1 MGWSSHTEPLKKL
14 FQEMLSSN
22 ELSDV
27 TLGCDDKIRFHS
39 HKLVLSACSPVFQSI
54 ISENTP
60 PNQSIF
66 LKGIHSQGMKSI
78 LQFIYVGQTTVH
90 QHRINNFL
98 DAARSLEIKEISQT
112 TIGNLEEAKVD
123 PLEDKLVDSEMKKK
137 MKQDREE
144 NKDKKIPMKIPAKVK
159 QEKVIQERIN
169 EKCHICGKTFRTMS
183 VYIKH
188 MDKAHFIPCSKC
200 DYKAETQA
208 LFIDHIQTTH

>member
-27 TLGCDDKIRFHS
+27 TLVCDDKIRFHS

-54 ISENTP
+54 ISENTL

-66 LKGIHSQGMKSI
+66 LKGIHSQ
-78 LQFIYVGQTTVH
+78 
-90 QHRINNFL
+90 
-98 DAARSLEIKEISQT
+98 
-112 TIGNLEEAKVD
+112 
-123 PLEDKLVDSEMKKK
+123 EMKKK
-137 MKQDREE
+137 LKLPQDPGIEISKSDQE
-144 NKDKKIPMKIPAKVK
+144 HKASKSMVPTKMK

-200 DYKAETQA
+200 DFKAETQA

>member
-27 TLGCDDKIRFHS
+27 TLVCDDKIRFHS

-54 ISENTP
+54 ISENTL

-66 LKGIHSQGMKSI
+66 LKGIHSQ
-78 LQFIYVGQTTVH
+78 
-90 QHRINNFL
+90 
-98 DAARSLEIKEISQT
+98 
-112 TIGNLEEAKVD
+112 
-123 PLEDKLVDSEMKKK
+123 EMKKKLKLPQDPGIEISKSDQEHKASKSMVPTK

-169 EKCHICGKTFRTMS
+169 EKCHICGKMFRTMS

>member
-1 MGWSSHTEPLKKL
+1 M
-14 FQEMLSSN
+14 
-22 ELSDV
+22 
-27 TLGCDDKIRFHS
+27 GCDDKIQFHS

-54 ISENTP
+54 ISENTL

-66 LKGIHSQGMKSI
+66 LKGIHSQEMKSI

-123 PLEDKLVDSEMKKK
+123 PLEDKPVNSEMKKK
-137 MKQDREE
+137 LKLPQDIDIEISKSMVPTKMNQERAE
-144 NKDKKIPMKIPAKVK
+144 NKDQKVPMKIPAKVK

-200 DYKAETQA
+200 DFKAETQA
-208 LFIDHIQTTH
+208 TFIDHIQTTH